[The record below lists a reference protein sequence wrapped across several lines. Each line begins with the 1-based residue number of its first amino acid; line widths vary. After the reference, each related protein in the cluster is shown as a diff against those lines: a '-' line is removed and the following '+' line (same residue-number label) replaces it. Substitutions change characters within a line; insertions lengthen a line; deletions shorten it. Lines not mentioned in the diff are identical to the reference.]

1 MVQIVNKKETEVKDN
16 SNNCKKIEPK
26 KSLLEVQNKAYNI
39 TETKEPAA
47 VVKAQKNNQLNS
59 FIPPNTMKPKADDV
73 AVVKNEPTKYIAK
86 VKSRPNSFQPL
97 NNRQPKPNVIEA
109 VSLTNLKNRTRRS
122 IN

>member
-1 MVQIVNKKETEVKDN
+1 
-16 SNNCKKIEPK
+16 
-26 KSLLEVQNKAYNI
+26 
-39 TETKEPAA
+39 
-47 VVKAQKNNQLNS
+47 
-59 FIPPNTMKPKADDV
+59 MKPKADDV